1 MNNVNTPHSIGRNFI
16 LLSIITTCLMA
27 QGCGGGG
34 KPSPPLNDDELRLQ
48 RACAY
53 LWKEQSPDGS
63 WKSAHYAVMR
73 SGQTLT
79 PFILNTLLD
88 IPERIVPRPDGA
100 VDKALD
106 FIKANTDNRGVLGLR
121 DSLILEYPNYST
133 AYALRCLL
141 KANRPQDKPL
151 IEKMV
156 KYLASE
162 QYNESRGF
170 DSLSPAYGGW
180 GFGALRLPPGDPGH
194 MDLSHTRRCLEAM
207 RESGYGDQSLYNR
220 ARIFLL
226 MVQRHPLDMRPQ
238 PGALPG
244 ARKAN
249 GYDGGFYFSPVVPDA
264 NKGKVDSSNGAEFR
278 SYATATCDGVLSLLA
293 AGVPANDER
302 VMAARRWLELHP
314 RLELPEGIPEGD
326 PAAWDV
332 AMHYYHLSVRSEV
345 YARLGW
351 PGDWRTKIIGILS
364 REQLEDGR
372 FENQEG
378 VLMKEDDPLLA
389 TAHATIALNRATAN
403 P

>member
-1 MNNVNTPHSIGRNFI
+1 MNNVNSPHSIGRNFI

-48 RACAY
+48 RACVY
-53 LWKEQSPDGS
+53 LWGQQSPDGS
-63 WKSAHYAVMR
+63 WKSTHYAVMR

-88 IPERIVPRPDGA
+88 IPERIAPRPDGA

-141 KANRPQDKPL
+141 KVNRPRDKPL
-151 IEKMV
+151 IENMV
-156 KYLASE
+156 KYLAGE

-180 GFGALRLPPGDPGH
+180 GFGALGLSPGDPGH
-194 MDLSHTRRCLEAM
+194 MDLSHTRRCLEAI
-207 RESGYGDQSLYNR
+207 RESGYGDQPLYNR

-226 MVQRHPLDMRPQ
+226 MVQRHPLDTRPQ

-244 ARKAN
+244 ARSSN

-264 NKGKVDSSNGAEFR
+264 NKGKIDSSNGAEFR

-302 VMAARRWLELHP
+302 ITAARRWLEAHP

-351 PGDWRTKIIGILS
+351 PGDWRKKIIGILS

-389 TAHATIALNRATAN
+389 TAHATIALNRATAK